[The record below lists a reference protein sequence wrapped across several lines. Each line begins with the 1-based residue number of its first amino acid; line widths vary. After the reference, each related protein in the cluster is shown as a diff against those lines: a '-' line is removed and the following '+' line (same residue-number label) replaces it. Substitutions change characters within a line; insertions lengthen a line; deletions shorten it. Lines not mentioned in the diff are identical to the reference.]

1 MSMKR
6 LILLFLIFNS
16 FLYSNTLQKAIDN
29 ASAYSTI
36 KLSTGIFLGKIIINK
51 PITIV
56 GVGDNVILKGNN
68 KGTVVTINSSD
79 VILQNLTIT
88 DSGNRM
94 DKLDAAIIMD
104 NVNNVKIDGC
114 KLLNSLYGIKIYM
127 TENSHISNNYI
138 TSKKNEIGLRGDAL
152 KIWYSNNNLIEN
164 NTIDNSRD
172 VTLTY
177 ANNNKLLNN
186 TFSNNRF
193 ATHLSLS
200 KKNLL
205 ENNIYKYNSVSILA
219 MGIHDTNIVNN
230 RITSSKGAAG
240 IGLVIKG
247 GSNLLFENNTVS
259 YNGIGLY
266 IDTKYKEL
274 GMQRYIKNNTISYN
288 GEALHFHIAI
298 KNNTISNNKIFGNIE
313 DIVQNARVTYLET
326 NIIEYNYWDR
336 YAGFDTN
343 GDNIGDT
350 SHKVFQ
356 YADQIWHRNNKLK
369 FFYASPILTIM
380 NFVSELAP
388 FVEPIMMVE
397 DKKPIMNI

>member
-1 MSMKR
+1 MKK
-6 LILLFLIFNS
+6 LILFFFIFNS
-16 FLYSNTLQKAIDN
+16 FLYANTLQKAIDD

-36 KLSTGIFLGKIIINK
+36 KLSTGIFLGTITINK
-51 PITIV
+51 PITIIGIDKNV
-56 GVGDNVILKGNN
+56 IIKGDNT
-68 KGTVVTINSSD
+68 GTVVTINSSD
-79 VILQNLTIT
+79 VILKNLTIT

-94 DKLDAAIIMD
+94 DQLDAAILMEKVKNVQVD
-104 NVNNVKIDGC
+104 NCQI
-114 KLLNSLYGIKIYM
+114 LNSLYGIKMYM
-127 TENSHISNNYI
+127 TENSIISNNYI

-152 KIWYSNNNLIEN
+152 KIWYSNNNIIDN

-177 ANNNKLLNN
+177 ANNNKLINN
-186 TFSNNRF
+186 TFLNSRF

-200 KKNLL
+200 KNNLL
-205 ENNIYKYNSVSILA
+205 QKNIYKYNSVSILA
-219 MGIHDTNIVNN
+219 MGVHDTTIIEN

-259 YNGIGLY
+259 YNGKGLY

-298 KNNTISNNKIFGNIE
+298 KNNTISKNKIFGNIE
-313 DIVQNARVTYLET
+313 DIVQNANVTYLET

-336 YAGFDTN
+336 YTGFDIN

-356 YADQIWHRNNKLK
+356 YADQIWHHNNKLK

-380 NFVSELAP
+380 NFVSKLAP
-388 FVEPIMMVE
+388 FVEPMMMVE
-397 DKKPIMNI
+397 DKKPIMNL